1 MENSTVYALEDALK
15 NCLEKLEP
23 NGAETLAL
31 IKEYLELCSTAI
43 HSTHESGGAGLEVAA
58 LRTIAIDRL
67 VCALFD
73 LAGREYCMK
82 YRKAE
87 QTCTI
92 VALGG
97 YGRAE
102 LSPLSDIDIM
112 FLYPW
117 KVGSYAE
124 TIIERVLYILWDT
137 GLDIGYSTRNIDD
150 CVKVSSDLVIKTSLV
165 DSRFI
170 CGDEA
175 LYGDFKKALN
185 EQVFSKNIESFI
197 RDKVV
202 EGAERKSKYG
212 GSVYI
217 LEPDIKE
224 GDGGLRDL
232 HTALWAAKTRFK
244 ADDFK
249 GLNRTGII
257 SDSEYQ
263 DLSKSLDFMTRIR
276 NDLHFLVKRKSDRL
290 TFALQEKIAVNM
302 GYKDE
307 GEILAV
313 EHMMKDYYLIANS
326 IKELSELII
335 ERCLTWGKRGGVL
348 RNLVSKN
355 LTHGFKLFNG
365 ELNVPDKD
373 FFKKSPHMIMKLFEL
388 SRLHGAPVHSFAR
401 ECVRESLDLID
412 DEFRA
417 SEDVNLSFIK
427 ILKGE
432 WDVAGTLKFMH
443 KLEVLGRYLPEFGD
457 IRCQVQHDIYHIY
470 TVDTH
475 SLFAVEELRGLALGD
490 YREKYPVK
498 TKLMEELESPEVLY
512 LAALLHDVGK
522 GKGGK
527 HEEIG
532 ADIAE
537 KAGIRI
543 GFSEKQ
549 VADLKFLVL
558 KHLRL
563 SHTAQR
569 RDLNDPV
576 LILDFA
582 QEMGNLERLK
592 MLYLLTFADIKAIG
606 PDVWNEWK
614 SSLFLELYNKTAEIF
629 EKGIFEVEDQAE
641 KVALR
646 RSEVKSLVL
655 GEYPEQDV
663 EEFLESMPDRYFLSN
678 TATSISGHL
687 RVSMRF
693 KPPLY
698 LDLRHNEKK
707 KYTRLILSTIDAPGI
722 FSKICGVLS
731 ANAISILGAQIYTRT
746 SGEILDI
753 FHLKSD
759 TGGAVSGQKKWTEV
773 EADLL
778 DVIQGV
784 KKVENVL
791 KKRKP
796 SILDD
801 KYTPQIKPRV
811 VINNEISDTN
821 TVIEVYAE
829 DCVGLLYAMTSTL
842 FNCGLYIDVAKIS
855 TMGEQV
861 TDVFYVKDIFGQ
873 KVFFEEKLDEIRSS
887 LLLAVEA
894 VTCSH

>member
-1 MENSTVYALEDALK
+1 MKNDAAYALEDALENYLK
-15 NCLEKLEP
+15 KLEP
-23 NGAETLAL
+23 NDTETLTL
-31 IKEYLELCSTAI
+31 IKEYLERCSSAI
-43 HSTHESGGAGLEVAA
+43 SSVHNSGGAGLEVAA

-67 VCALFD
+67 ICALFD
-73 LAGREYCMK
+73 LAGREFCLK
-82 YRKAE
+82 YRKSG
-87 QTCTI
+87 QSCTI

-117 KVGSYAE
+117 KVGPYAE

-170 CGDEA
+170 CGDET
-175 LYGDFKKALN
+175 LYGDYKKALGQ
-185 EQVFSKNIESFI
+185 QVFSKNIESFI
-197 RDKVV
+197 RDKVS
-202 EGAERKSKYG
+202 EGDERKSKYG

-244 ADDFK
+244 VDDFK

-257 SDSEYQ
+257 SDREYR
-263 DLSKSLDFMTRIR
+263 DLSNALDFMTRIR
-276 NDLHFLVKRKSDRL
+276 NDLHFLMKRKSDRL
-290 TFALQEKIAVNM
+290 TFALQEKIAINM

-307 GEILAV
+307 GETLAV
-313 EHMMKDYYLIANS
+313 EHMMKEYYLIANN
-326 IKELSELII
+326 IKELSELIV
-335 ERCLTWGKRGGVL
+335 ERCLNWGKRGGVL
-348 RNLVSKN
+348 KGLTSKS
-355 LTHGFKLFNG
+355 LSHGFKLFKG
-365 ELNVPDKD
+365 ELTVPDKN
-373 FFKKSPHMIMKLFEL
+373 FFKKSPSMIMKLFEL
-388 SRLHGAPVHSFAR
+388 SRLHGVPVHSFAK
-401 ECVRESLDLID
+401 ECVRESLGLID
-412 DEFRA
+412 DQFRA
-417 SEDVNLSFIK
+417 SEEVNRSFVN

-475 SLFAVEELRGLALGD
+475 SLFAVKELRKLALGD

-498 TKLMEELESPEVLY
+498 TELMEELEYPEVLY

-532 ADIAE
+532 AEIAE
-537 KAGIRI
+537 KAGARI
-543 GFSEKQ
+543 GFTKKQ
-549 VADLKFLVL
+549 VGDLKFLVL

-569 RDLNDPV
+569 RDLHDPV

-582 QEMGNLERLK
+582 QEMESLERLK
-592 MLYLLTFADIKAIG
+592 MLSLLTFADIKAIG

-614 SSLFLELYNKTAEIF
+614 SSLFLDLYTKTAEVF
-629 EKGIFEVEDQAE
+629 EKGIFEVEDQTE
-641 KVALR
+641 KVALT
-646 RSEVKSLVL
+646 RSEVKELVS
-655 GEYPEQDV
+655 GEYPESDV
-663 EEFLESMPDRYFLSN
+663 EAFLESMPDRYFLS
-678 TATSISGHL
+678 TTPSSISGHL

-698 LDLRHNEKK
+698 LDMKHNEKK
-707 KYTRLILSTIDAPGI
+707 KYTRLILATIDSPGL
-722 FSKICGVLS
+722 FAKICGVMS
-731 ANAISILGAQIYTRT
+731 ANAISILGAQIYSRT
-746 SGEILDI
+746 GGEVLDI

-759 TGGAVSGQKKWTEV
+759 KGGTVSGQKKWEEV
-773 EADLL
+773 ENDLL

-784 KKVENVL
+784 KKVEDVL
-791 KKRKP
+791 AKRQT

-811 VINNEISDTN
+811 VINNEISDAN

-829 DCVGLLYAMTSTL
+829 DCIGLLYAMTSTI

-873 KVFFEEKLDEIRSS
+873 KIFFEEKLEEIKNS
-887 LLLAVEA
+887 LLKAVEA
-894 VTCSH
+894 VTCSR